1 MYVDMLVGTPQ
12 VPPCEK
18 ATFLRTVKAQESREG
33 WAMDELWP
41 QAGKLKQL
49 SNYQA
54 LWISP
59 EAQWWSLFYTGKL
72 KFKL

>member
-33 WAMDELWP
+33 WAMDEP
-41 QAGKLKQL
+41 SYG
-49 SNYQA
+49 
-54 LWISP
+54 
-59 EAQWWSLFYTGKL
+59 
-72 KFKL
+72 